1 MPDRRTV
8 LSHAAR
14 VMALLAAAGVLPVR
28 ANPAGYPTAAFEA
41 DTLPKA
47 WDALGRG
54 PPTESAEVTLTGPDI
69 AEDGA
74 LVPIDVAATLP
85 GVRRLMVL
93 IEKNPAVLS
102 ALFEFGDSVPPKVS
116 LRVKMAESCDVY
128 AVAETAEGR
137 WLFARKGIRVIQGG
151 CG

>member
-1 MPDRRTV
+1 MPDRRALLT
-8 LSHAAR
+8 HGAR
-14 VMALLAAAGVLPVR
+14 VLALLAAAGVLPLQ
-28 ANPAGYPTAAFEA
+28 AAPDGYPADAFEA
-41 DTLPKA
+41 DALAKA
-47 WDALGRG
+47 WDALGQG
-54 PPTESAEVTLTGPDI
+54 VPTESAEVTLIGPDI

-116 LRVKMAESCDVY
+116 MRVKMAESCDVY
-128 AVAETAEGR
+128 AVAETADGR
-137 WLFARKGIRVIQGG
+137 LVFARKGIRVIQGG